1 MDEIIDRLLLK
12 LCAKGL
18 TDREVPRLVRDVLNI
33 LNDDQTFYTLETF
46 NHRLATLGWREDL
59 LDPYVFELILRVLEE
74 ERGQGEPAAQATVT
88 G

>member
-18 TDREVPRLVRDVLNI
+18 TDQEVPRLGRDVLNL
-33 LNDDQTFYTLETF
+33 LNDDWTFYTLETL
-46 NHRLATLGWREDL
+46 NRRLITLGWKQDL
-59 LDPYVFELILRVLEE
+59 LDPYVFELILRILEAE
-74 ERGQGEPAAQATVT
+74 PGREEPARAAVT